1 MTRASSR
8 TVHGVFAGLA
18 HATPG
23 AVAVEDDRERMTYA
37 ELDRRATAL
46 AREIVERGGRN
57 GFVGVLLGRSTRA
70 IVALLAVLKAGA
82 AYVPLDPTY
91 PRARLTDLIEQCGTT
106 LVLTTAAVH
115 GDLGGLAA
123 DVILLDEE
131 RRDRVAAPFAEPER
145 GPSDP
150 AYVMFTSGTTGRP
163 KAVVVSHHNVVN
175 LATGADYV
183 ELSPA
188 RTVLQFAPLSFDAS
202 TFEIWG
208 ALLNGARLV
217 VAPEDLIGSDR
228 IGELLEGHRVD
239 TMWLT
244 AALFHRI
251 VDTDLPAL
259 GPVTQLLAGGDVL
272 SADHVRRA
280 LAAVPGR
287 VVVNGYGPT
296 ETTTFACCHRMSAV
310 GEVGQPVPI
319 GRAVPGARLWIMT
332 GEGVPAAPGAAGELW
347 IAGDGVSLGY
357 LGDPDE
363 NSRRFVPEP
372 GRPDSRAYR
381 SGDLVLRRGDGSLEF
396 LGRIDDQVKVRGYRI
411 EPGEVEAALVGHPA
425 VSRAVVTAHE
435 FKPGDKRLV
444 AYLVLAP
451 GAELR
456 VPELRRALSGR
467 LPSYLVPA
475 RYVVLDELPVTRNG
489 KVDRRALPAPE
500 WTAPGPRRPT
510 DPLPSTRVGDRSGTP
525 T

>member
-1 MTRASSR
+1 M
-8 TVHGVFAGLA
+8 FAGFA
-18 HATPG
+18 HSMPG
-23 AVAVEDDRERMTYA
+23 AVAVEDDQDCLTYA
-37 ELDRRATAL
+37 ELDQRATAL
-46 AREIVERGGRN
+46 ARAIVDRGCQG
-57 GFVGVLLGRSTRA
+57 GFVGVLLGRSMRT

-82 AYVPLDPTY
+82 AYVPLEPAY
-91 PRARLTDLIEQCGTT
+91 PQARLREMIEQCGTT
-106 LVLTTAAVH
+106 LVLTTAAAH
-115 GDLGGLAA
+115 DHIGGLGV

-131 RRDRVAAPFAEPER
+131 RHVAATDPFTEPER
-145 GPSDP
+145 RPLDP

-183 ELSPA
+183 DLSPA
-188 RTVLQFAPLSFDAS
+188 RTVLQFAPISFDAS

-208 ALLNGARLV
+208 ALLNGAKLV
-217 VAPEDLIGSDR
+217 VAPEDLLGSDR
-228 IGELLEGHRVD
+228 IGEMLARHKVD

-244 AALFHRI
+244 SALFHRI

-259 GPVTQLLAGGDVL
+259 EPVTQLLAGGDVL

-287 VVVNGYGPT
+287 AVVNGYGPT
-296 ETTTFACCHRMSAV
+296 ETTTFACCHRVSAV
-310 GEVGQPVPI
+310 EDACHPMPI
-319 GRAVPGARLWIMT
+319 GRAIPGVRLWIMT
-332 GEGVPAAPGAAGELW
+332 EEGVPAAPGEAGELW

-363 NSRRFVPEP
+363 SSRKFVPEP

-381 SGDLVLRRGDGSLEF
+381 SGDLVLLRGDGLLEF

-411 EPGEVEAALVGHPA
+411 EPAEVEAALVEQ
-425 VSRAVVTAHE
+425 STIRRAVVTAQE
-435 FKPGDKRLV
+435 FRPGDKRLV
-444 AYLVLAP
+444 AYLVLSP

-456 VPELRRALSGR
+456 VPQLRRALSAR

-475 RYVVLDELPVTRNG
+475 RYVVLDDLPVTRNG
-489 KVDRRALPAPE
+489 KVDRRALPVPE
-500 WTAPGPRRPT
+500 WTAPAPREP
-510 DPLPSTRVGDRSGTP
+510 DGHHDRQHGEVDR
-525 T
+525 